1 MPNVMTPDGKKKTF
15 SYDAKG
21 KEAAS
26 NFQKKNPG
34 SKIKSA
40 LVNRQMNK
48 GKSNGYSQRSKWQW
62 FASRK

>member
-48 GKSNGYSQRSKWQW
+48 GKSNGYS
-62 FASRK
+62 